1 MAAAKPVILILTTY
15 TGGGHLNLA
24 QSLKHMLEPHY
35 DIVISNPQSPFIGS
49 SYTFFI
55 RHFQP
60 FLHWQY
66 ALSDCAFAAFWL
78 HRITALGDSERFDD
92 VIASARP
99 QLIIVTHA
107 MLSYAAA
114 RAIER
119 VPQRV
124 PLVFQL
130 TDLAELHMTW
140 FTEQRA
146 DAYLAP
152 TKEIVEQALRV
163 GIARERLHLTGRP
176 VRSQFL
182 MVQPERC
189 ETLAALGLDP
199 AVLTIFLQGG
209 ANGSAATERTI
220 RNLLGAGVP
229 VQIILAVGNNQKM
242 AQRYSGMKQVRVL
255 PFTEVIAPYMA
266 AADVI
271 AGKAGASFITEAF
284 MLERPFLA
292 TAYVRG
298 QETPNLRFIEQH
310 NLGWVCLKTS
320 AQQQWLRDIAHNPA
334 LIAEQRKAIQAYKAL
349 NMQANQAIVPLIDRL
364 SRADG

>member
-1 MAAAKPVILILTTY
+1 MAAAKPIILILTTQ

-35 DIVISNPQSPFIGS
+35 DIVIRNPQSPFIGS

-60 FLHWQY
+60 FLYMQY
-66 ALSDCAFAAFWL
+66 TLANSAFAAFWL
-78 HRITALGDSERFDD
+78 HRITALGDRERFDD
-92 VIASARP
+92 VIASVQP

-107 MLSYAAA
+107 MLSYTAA

-119 VPQRV
+119 LPRCV
-124 PLVFQL
+124 PLVFQM
-130 TDLAELHMTW
+130 TDLEELHMTW
-140 FTEQRA
+140 FTEQHA

-152 TKEIVEQALRV
+152 TKEIFVQALET
-163 GIARERLHLTGRP
+163 GIAPDRLHLTGRP
-176 VRSQFL
+176 VRPQFL
-182 MVQPERC
+182 AAQPERC
-189 ETLAALGLDP
+189 ETLATLGLEPD
-199 AVLTIFLQGG
+199 VLTIFLQGG
-209 ANGSAATERTI
+209 VNGSAATERTI
-220 RNLLGAGVP
+220 RSLLGAGVP

-242 AQRYSGMKQVRVL
+242 ARRYASIQQVRVL

-266 AADVI
+266 AADII

-284 MLERPFLA
+284 MVERPFLA

-298 QETPNLRFIEQH
+298 QETPNLRFIERH

-320 AQQQWLRDIAHNPA
+320 RQQQLLRDIAHNPA
-334 LIAEQRKAIQAYKAL
+334 LIAEKREAMQAYKAL
-349 NMQANQAIVPLIDRL
+349 NMQANSEIVPLIDQLLR
-364 SRADG
+364 SE